1 MMKRSDVLIYDTTL
15 RDGTQG
21 EKINFS
27 AEEKLRIAQRL
38 DDMGFHYIEGGWP
51 GSNPKDARFFELAKH
66 TRFKH
71 ARLSAFGSTRKPH
84 IRSENCPNLAAI
96 IQAETPVVTIFGKTW
111 DLHVRDILDISLTEN
126 LAMIRD
132 SVAYLKL
139 HGKEVIYDAEH
150 FFDGYKNN
158 AAYARKTIEAAL
170 SAGADWVVLCD
181 TNGGSLPSEVT
192 TIIAETAALIPLHRM
207 GIHAHNDGD
216 LGVANSI
223 VAVQAGVKMVQGT
236 INGFGERCGNADLI
250 PIIANLQLKM
260 KKKCLAEET
269 LRHSPAFPIMSVK
282 WQTFLLKIRSLSSD
296 GAPLPIKAAFM

>member
-1 MMKRSDVLIYDTTL
+1 MKRSDVLIYDTTL

-150 FFDGYKNN
+150 FLDGYKNT
-158 AAYARKTIEAAL
+158 AAYSRKTIEAAL
-170 SAGADWVVLCD
+170 CA
-181 TNGGSLPSEVT
+181 
-192 TIIAETAALIPLHRM
+192 
-207 GIHAHNDGD
+207 
-216 LGVANSI
+216 
-223 VAVQAGVKMVQGT
+223 
-236 INGFGERCGNADLI
+236 
-250 PIIANLQLKM
+250 
-260 KKKCLAEET
+260 
-269 LRHSPAFPIMSVK
+269 
-282 WQTFLLKIRSLSSD
+282 
-296 GAPLPIKAAFM
+296 

>member
-192 TIIAETAALIPLHRM
+192 TIIAEMVALIPLHRM

-223 VAVQAGVKMVQGT
+223 VAVQAGVRMVQGT
-236 INGFGERCGNADLI
+236 INGFGER
-250 PIIANLQLKM
+250 
-260 KKKCLAEET
+260 
-269 LRHSPAFPIMSVK
+269 
-282 WQTFLLKIRSLSSD
+282 
-296 GAPLPIKAAFM
+296 